1 MRSSWWTVFIESLIS
16 IGNRANLK
24 RRGAE
29 SAEEK
34 EDSSGHHL
42 FLVIVAS
49 RIGNFYSWVVHLI
62 GNTVRSCYLMR
73 GDERTGKAATK
84 PLEFSMKECIK
95 GTRRDAAYLCLFG
108 LQRAL
113 LRSTCLW
120 QLQLWQHN
128 DKYTAKY
135 KQ

>member
-49 RIGNFYSWVVHLI
+49 RI